1 MKAITVLFSV
11 SVVGIVVCLGMSIYT
26 AAKIH
31 KIDSA
36 PPRQNIPVPAVVNGN
51 H

>member
-1 MKAITVLFSV
+1 MKAVTVLFSA

-26 AAKIH
+26 AVKIH
-31 KIDSA
+31 KVESA
-36 PPRQNIPVPAVVNGN
+36 PPRQNIPVPAVVTGN